1 MGSRK
6 RSALLSRISSSG
18 LYASTAILAAV
29 NQRILTGK
37 GQHIDVALFDVAT
50 AVMANQGMNYLATG
64 NAPKRLGNAHPNI
77 VPYAVFDCADGHIII
92 ASGNDGQ
99 FGKLCQLL
107 GLSTGEIA
115 IATNAERLAKT
126 VMN

>member
-6 RSALLSRISSSG
+6 RSALLSLISVSRALRQYRDFG
-18 LYASTAILAAV
+18 RREPTAY
-29 NQRILTGK
+29 LTGK

-77 VPYAVFDCADGHIII
+77 VPYAVFDCCGRVYHH
-92 ASGNDGQ
+92 
-99 FGKLCQLL
+99 
-107 GLSTGEIA
+107 
-115 IATNAERLAKT
+115 RLWQ
-126 VMN
+126 